1 MSTAVWC
8 ETPHISRVVKILH
21 AFLDSLT
28 IAHFPVIAFVEDEH
42 SGPRKGIEPLLSLEP
57 WVSPMSKKALA
68 VSGPPQAYS
77 VTYEALWKQYRN
89 VSLRMF
95 P

>member
-8 ETPHISRVVKILH
+8 ETPHSSISSVAKILR

-28 IAHFPVIAFVEDEH
+28 IAHFPVIAFVEDEY

-68 VSGPPQAYS
+68 VSGPPQAHS
-77 VTYEALWKQYRN
+77 VTYEALWK
-89 VSLRMF
+89 
-95 P
+95 